1 MGLGGAAPGSANRCS
16 WAWMTA
22 GLARG
27 ASGAA
32 PGGVCMRSSA
42 RMRAIWPPGEAISL
56 PFVGRA
62 TRVPEGGRD
71 RGSFRSVRGPG
82 VICVAQDVTI
92 LMFHATPIPPRAG
105 IVRKLPRSR
114 SKARASPIFEERA
127 ASRDQRRLFSHHMQP
142 QALETPLGTP
152 QGAVTLAPRTRIA
165 AIRAE
170 NHLRIRH
177 LARPPTPTGQAR
189 CHLGRGSPAIEFADP
204 CPPMRTRAGA
214 GGPLAFPLFAILT
227 YRLSRDRQ

>member
-1 MGLGGAAPGSANRCS
+1 M
-16 WAWMTA
+16 
-22 GLARG
+22 
-27 ASGAA
+27 
-32 PGGVCMRSSA
+32 
-42 RMRAIWPPGEAISL
+42 
-56 PFVGRA
+56 GRA
-62 TRVPEGGRD
+62 TRFAAGARE

-82 VICVAQDVTI
+82 AIYVAQNVIILTFPATI
-92 LMFHATPIPPRAG
+92 SPSATR
-105 IVRKLPRSR
+105 IVRYLPRSG
-114 SKARASPIFEERA
+114 SKAPASPPFEERA
-127 ASRDQRRLFSHHMQP
+127 ASHDQRRPFSHHMQP
-142 QALETPLGTP
+142 QAPEKPPGTP